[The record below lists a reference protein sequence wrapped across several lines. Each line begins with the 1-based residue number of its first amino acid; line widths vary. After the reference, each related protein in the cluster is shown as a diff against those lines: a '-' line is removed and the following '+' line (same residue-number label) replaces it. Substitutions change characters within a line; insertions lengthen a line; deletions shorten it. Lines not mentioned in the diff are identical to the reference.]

1 MNAIEKWHDVMKS
14 GGKDAATKLDELLHN
29 DVVFYSPVVFTPQ
42 NGKDITKLYL
52 SAASGVFGEK
62 EKTQDSKKQES
73 KFKYVK
79 EIINGNSA
87 CLEFETEMNG
97 LYVNGIDLITWND
110 EGKIIEFKV
119 LIRPL
124 QAVNHIH
131 QMMGKM
137 LDQLKWLNAPEI
149 SCLFSTF
156 FYSSWGIF

>member
-52 SAASGVFGEK
+52 SAASGVFGDK
-62 EKTQDSKKQES
+62 AKTQDSEKQES

-137 LDQLKWLNAPEI
+137 LDQLK
-149 SCLFSTF
+149 
-156 FYSSWGIF
+156 

>member
-1 MNAIEKWHDVMKS
+1 MNVIEKWHEVMKS
-14 GGKDAATKLDELLHN
+14 GGHDATIKLDELLH
-29 DVVFYSPVVFTPQ
+29 DEVVFFSPVVFTPQ
-42 NGKDITKLYL
+42 RGKDITKLYL
-52 SAASGVFGEK
+52 SAASGVFGDNEK
-62 EKTQDSKKQES
+62 NSEKKES

-79 EIINGNSA
+79 EIISGNSA

-97 LYVNGIDLITWND
+97 LYVNGIDLITWNE

-137 LDQLKWLNAPEI
+137 LDKLK
-149 SCLFSTF
+149 
-156 FYSSWGIF
+156 